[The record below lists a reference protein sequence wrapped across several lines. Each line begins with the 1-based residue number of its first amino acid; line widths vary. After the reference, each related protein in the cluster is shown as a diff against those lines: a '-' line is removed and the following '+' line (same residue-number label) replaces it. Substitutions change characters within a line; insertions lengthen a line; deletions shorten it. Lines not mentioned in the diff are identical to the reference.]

1 MGKVCSHGRM
11 VAVTKVN
18 IMRIKSMGSVYIQ
31 EKMVYSTLDNE
42 KMGSNMA
49 NVSIRMYKK

>member
-18 IMRIKSMGSVYIQ
+18 ITRIKSMGSVYIHGQ
-31 EKMVYSTLDNE
+31 MVDSTLDNG
-42 KMGSNMA
+42 KMGSSTA
-49 NVSIRMYKK
+49 KVSIRMYNK